1 MPGRRRHP
9 VKIVADGCDKEQ
21 SGVTYSAK
29 HDRFYTLRGGAWQ
42 GLGPGGTLTPDA
54 EALHAIT

>member
-1 MPGRRRHP
+1 M
-9 VKIVADGCDKEQ
+9 KIVADGCDKEQ